1 MSRYTS
7 VAFFLALLSLW
18 SSSILSVFASPYLPL
33 PTQFR
38 YLNEFA
44 PASPRSE
51 ASLASRADGEPQFP
65 DQPPSCPICAQNFDS
80 IDSCAQ
86 AAPVLQN
93 FTMVSQSPWSYNRM
107 SKGSEGTCS
116 GWPLGSASA
125 LSPLT
130 KGMLRA
136 ESSSQFG
143 SHAGLCDHPVN
154 MQAVVSRSVPFTQLP
169 LAPGCVASPTSRQDI
184 CISLHQTSIVVAIC
198 CVSVCDRG

>member
-7 VAFFLALLSLW
+7 VASFLALLSLW

-44 PASPRSE
+44 PASTRGE
-51 ASLASRADGEPQFP
+51 VSLASRADGEPQFP

-93 FTMVSQSPWSYNRM
+93 FTMVSQSPWFYNRM
-107 SKGSEGTCS
+107 SKGSDGACS

-125 LSPLT
+125 FLPIS
-130 KGMLRA
+130 
-136 ESSSQFG
+136 
-143 SHAGLCDHPVN
+143 VN
-154 MQAVVSRSVPFTQLP
+154 EGGEFITVRFSRRIL
-169 LAPGCVASPTSRQDI
+169 
-184 CISLHQTSIVVAIC
+184 
-198 CVSVCDRG
+198 